1 MGGFHLQ
8 CRKRLSLDSALTKS
22 NPLTKV
28 KININADLQYEQNGL
43 ASYLLALRCI
53 QTGGQRI
60 LNESLLANPAC
71 PLEEFTILTGM
82 NRFTRVDTDVQGVMK
97 ISYQAT
103 VENSF
108 LLTDT
113 ASLSSANPAH
123 PSPEAIPY
131 LFPSRYCQSDGLRQE
146 ASDLFGNSVDPYSMA
161 ASISEWVFGNVS
173 YQAGTSDE
181 TSSAVDTLQSKT
193 GVCRDFAHLTI
204 ALCRAMNIPARYVSV
219 YSAELSPQDFHA
231 VVEVYVGGMWYLLD
245 STRLAPLDGMV
256 RIATGR
262 DAADVSVATISG
274 PSTLTASVVSCVAA
288 DGGRPAVTH
297 ESLRSRGQ
305 AFALL

>member
-1 MGGFHLQ
+1 MKF
-8 CRKRLSLDSALTKS
+8 
-22 NPLTKV
+22 
-28 KININADLQYEQNGL
+28 NINAELQYEQNGL

-53 QTGGQRI
+53 ETGGQKI
-60 LNESLLANPAC
+60 LSDSLLKNPAC
-71 PLEEFTILTGM
+71 PFEEFTILTGM
-82 NRFTRVDTDVQGVMK
+82 NRFTRLDTEIRGVMK
-97 ISYQAT
+97 INYQAT
-103 VENSF
+103 VKNSF
-108 LLTDT
+108 LLTEI
-113 ASLSSANPAH
+113 ASLTNADPAP

-131 LFPSRYCQSDGLRQE
+131 LFPSRYCQSDRLRQQ
-146 ASDLFGNSVDPYSMA
+146 ASDLFGDGSDPYSTA
-161 ASISEWVFGNVS
+161 AAISGWVFGNLS

-181 TSSAVDTLQSKT
+181 TSSAVDTLQTKT

-204 ALCRAMNIPARYVSV
+204 ALCRAMNLPARYVSV
-219 YSAELSPQDFHA
+219 YSAEISPQDFHA

-274 PSTLTASVVSCVAA
+274 PSSLTVSEVSCVVA
-288 DGGRPAVTH
+288 DGGRPSVTH
-297 ESLRSRGQ
+297 DSLRTRGL